1 MDEDNVDDDE
11 HHEDAEDDDEEDEE
25 DEDDNEDE
33 PVRHWLL
40 LPNPISGRK
49 KVISGFNFFWR
60 HHFKYF

>member
-11 HHEDAEDDDEEDEE
+11 HHEDAEDDDDEDEE

-40 LPNPISGRK
+40 LPNPIPGWK
-49 KVISGFNFFWR
+49 KVISA
-60 HHFKYF
+60 FKEIFGDSI